1 MTLFSKV
8 VLALV
13 VVTCS
18 LMFVFSVLAEAD
30 ELSEY
35 FRKRQLK
42 PRSSETFK
50 EVRQSQEQ
58 DKPEEGPAKPQPQ
71 PEKQTELEAEQLA
84 PVAKDPYAET
94 LEKAVI
100 GKARAKELRDER
112 LAESG
117 PDASAAVKAQIE
129 AEYSQTVA
137 LLELD
142 LEYIEEQR
150 DRADFTPDT
159 EADGRFDAIE
169 LQIEGNDTISV
180 DELLEDMPV
189 VFDLKDR
196 YTGKTVDVY
205 DFYTIRKMLI
215 KPLQAD
221 AEQSYKLSKKS
232 IQGLTKYILGVYADR
247 GYSGIY
253 VYIPAEVIPKKDPVL
268 KDRILKVN
276 VLEARI
282 SDINV
287 NYKRYDPNEPGSLK
301 YKDIDSQKAYLRE
314 SVIREWS
321 PVKEGELASEAQLS
335 EFCNLLNLNPD
346 RYVVPIISRGTS
358 SESLALDFDVYEK
371 SPWHLYVQV
380 DNSGSDERRWN
391 PMIGLI
397 NTNVTGRD
405 DKLTAIYQGPLQY
418 HPLKPMDE
426 NYSVYGSYEFPVLGP
441 RLRMTIFG
449 GHSNFNI
456 DNDIPGGSVNFLG
469 SGDFAGAILRF
480 NLFQVNVQGS
490 QDPWFF
496 DVTGSLRREKSRV
509 SPSIGIESDL
519 WWNLWSVGAGLYR
532 NERSG
537 KEASTSFAF
546 DRFSSYDASSK
557 ESFEVRPGSVPDFS
571 IYTASAVHSQ
581 YLDAGKVHR
590 IDTAFRWIYPDERL
604 ASAKMT
610 SFGGLYSVRGYKE
623 DEIVADGGML
633 FRAEYE
639 FDLISYF
646 NPQRADQGDSRSH
659 APGAEQSWLRRLA
672 LASFVDIGRAEFNK
686 PMAGEQR
693 IVELAS
699 FGWGL
704 KADLMEN
711 LNIGVYYGIPL
722 RSTERT
728 DKGEGQS
735 YLGLGYHL
743 EF

>member
-1 MTLFSKV
+1 MKFFSKV
-8 VLALV
+8 ALV
-13 VVTCS
+13 VVTCPF
-18 LMFVFSVLAEAD
+18 MFVFSVQTEAD

-35 FRKRQLK
+35 FRKRQL
-42 PRSSETFK
+42 
-50 EVRQSQEQ
+50 
-58 DKPEEGPAKPQPQ
+58 
-71 PEKQTELEAEQLA
+71 
-84 PVAKDPYAET
+84 YAEA

-100 GKARAKELRDER
+100 DKGRAKELRDER

-117 PDASAAVKAQIE
+117 PDASADVKAQIE
-129 AEYSQTVA
+129 AECSQTVA
-137 LLELD
+137 LSELD
-142 LEYIEEQR
+142 LEYIKEQR
-150 DRADFTPDT
+150 DHADFTPDT
-159 EADGRFDAIE
+159 ETDGQFDAIE
-169 LQIEGNDTISV
+169 LQIEGNDIISV
-180 DELLEDMPV
+180 DELLKDMPV

-215 KPLQAD
+215 KPLPAD
-221 AEQSYKLSKKS
+221 AKQSYKLSKKS
-232 IQGLTKYILGVYADR
+232 IQGLTKYILGVYTDR

-253 VYIPAEVIPKKDPVL
+253 VYIPADVIPEKDPVL

-287 NYKRYDPNEPGSLK
+287 NYKRYDPNEPGDLK
-301 YKDIDSQKAYLRE
+301 YKDIGPQKAYLRE

-321 PVKEGELASEAQLS
+321 PVKEGELASEAKLS

-371 SPWHLYVQV
+371 SPWHLYVQA

-391 PMIGLI
+391 PTIGLI

-405 DKLTAIYQGPLQY
+405 DKFTAIYQGPLQS
-418 HPLKPMDE
+418 HPLEPTDE
-426 NYSVYGSYEFPVLGP
+426 NYSIYGSYEFPVLSP
-441 RLRMTIFG
+441 RLRMMLFG

-456 DNDIPGGSVNFLG
+456 DNDIPGGSINFLG
-469 SGDFAGAILRF
+469 SGDFVGGILRY

-496 DVTGSLRREKSRV
+496 DITGSLRREKSRI
-509 SPSIGIESDL
+509 SPSIGVKADL
-519 WWNLWSVGAGLYR
+519 WWDLWSVGAGFYR
-532 NERSG
+532 NERAG

-546 DRFSSYDASSK
+546 DRFSSYNGSSK
-557 ESFEVRPGSVPDFS
+557 DAFEVRPGSVPDFT
-571 IYTASAVHSQ
+571 IYTASAAHSQ
-581 YLDAGKVHR
+581 YLDAAKVHR
-590 IDTAFRWIYPDERL
+590 IDTAFRWVYPDERL

-610 SFGGLYSVRGYKE
+610 SFGGLYSVRGYEE

-639 FDLISYF
+639 FDLVSYF
-646 NPQRADQGDSRSH
+646 NPQRPGQGDSQLH
-659 APGAEQSWLRRLA
+659 APRAKQSWLRRFA
-672 LASFVDIGRAEFNK
+672 VVSFVDIGRAEFKK
-686 PMAGEQR
+686 PVGGEQR
-693 IVELAS
+693 IVELGS

-704 KADLMEN
+704 KAEIMEN
-711 LNIGVYYGIPL
+711 LSIGVYYGIPL

-728 DKGEGQS
+728 DKGDGRQ
-735 YLGLGYHL
+735 YFGLVYHL
-743 EF
+743 QF

>member
-1 MTLFSKV
+1 MKFFSKV
-8 VLALV
+8 ALV
-13 VVTCS
+13 VVTYS
-18 LMFVFSVLAEAD
+18 LMFVFSVQAEVD

-35 FRKRQLK
+35 FRKRQLELG
-42 PRSSETFK
+42 SSETFK

-58 DKPEEGPAKPQPQ
+58 DKPEEGPAKPKPQ
-71 PEKQTELEAEQLA
+71 PEKQIDLEVEQLA
-84 PVAKDPYAET
+84 RFEIYLYAKTRQEI
-94 LEKAVI
+94 VI
-100 GKARAKELRDER
+100 GKARAKELRQER
-112 LAESG
+112 LAELG
-117 PDASAAVKAQIE
+117 PGASAEAKAQIK
-129 AEYSQTVA
+129 AEYNQTVA

-142 LEYIEEQR
+142 LEYIKEQR
-150 DRADFTPDT
+150 DREDFTPDT
-159 EADGRFDAIE
+159 EADGQFDAIE
-169 LQIEGNDTISV
+169 LQIEGNDTISA

-189 VFDLKDR
+189 VFDLKDP

-221 AEQSYKLSKKS
+221 AEQSYKLSKKN
-232 IQGLTKYILGVYADR
+232 IQGLTKYILGVYTDR

-287 NYKRYDPNEPGSLK
+287 NYKRYDPNAPGSLK
-301 YKDIDSQKAYLRE
+301 YRDIDPQKAYLLE

-321 PVKEGELASEAQLS
+321 PAKEGELASEAALS
-335 EFCNLLNLNPD
+335 KFCNLLNLNPD
-346 RYVVPIISRGTS
+346 RYVIPIISRGTS

-371 SPWHLYVQV
+371 SPWHLYVQT
-380 DNSGSDERRWN
+380 DNSGSKERRWN
-391 PMIGLI
+391 PTIGLI

-405 DKLTAIYQGPLQY
+405 DKLTAIYQGPLQSQ
-418 HPLKPMDE
+418 PLKPVDE
-426 NYSVYGSYEFPVLGP
+426 NYSVYGSYEFPVLSP
-441 RLRMTIFG
+441 RLRMTLFG

-480 NLFQVNVQGS
+480 NLFQVNMQGS

-509 SPSIGIESDL
+509 SPSIGVESDL
-519 WWNLWSVGAGLYR
+519 WWDLWSMGAGFYR

-581 YLDAGKVHR
+581 YLDADKVHR

-610 SFGGLYSVRGYKE
+610 SFGGLYSVRGYEE
-623 DEIVADGGML
+623 DEIVADGGIL

-646 NPQRADQGDSRSH
+646 NPQRADQGDSQSR
-659 APGAEQSWLRRLA
+659 APEAEQSWLRRLA
-672 LASFVDIGRAEFNK
+672 VVTFADIGRAEFKK
-686 PMAGEQR
+686 PMAGEDR
-693 IVELAS
+693 IVELGS

-704 KADLMEN
+704 KAEIMDDLSV
-711 LNIGVYYGIPL
+711 GAYYGIPL
-722 RSTERT
+722 RATERT
-728 DKGEGQS
+728 DTGKGRA
-735 YLGLGYHL
+735 YLGLVYHL
-743 EF
+743 QF